1 MGYKKEVIK
10 TLYHFEKG
18 WKVAQSLF
26 GESTIGE
33 SRSRE
38 CSARF
43 KSGDTSLESKSG
55 RGRPSNFDDQIYY
68 IGRNSRKYSMTT
80 VPKVLIT
87 RNDIPKE
94 AIMLLQSRCS
104 VEVWNKPSPIPREE
118 LLKRI
123 KGKNAVYCL
132 ITDKINVELLDAA
145 SPDLKVV
152 GTMSVGHDHI
162 DLPEC
167 KKRGI
172 AVGNTPDVLT
182 DAVAELTI
190 ALLLAT
196 SRRLMEATKEVT
208 NGGWANCAWGPLWM
222 CGTSVCESTVGVVG
236 LGRIG
241 FAVAERLKAFKP
253 KTILYAGNKA
263 KIEAAE
269 KLNAKFVPFDELVK
283 QSDFIIVCA
292 ALTPT
297 SKGIFN
303 LEAFKK
309 MKKSAIFINTSRG
322 GLVDHEDLYTAL
334 TTGIIKAAGL
344 DVMEPEPL
352 PTDHKLTKLPNC
364 VLLPH
369 IGSATLETRTIM
381 ALLTSKNIL
390 AGLDGKPLP
399 CPL

>member
-1 MGYKKEVIK
+1 
-10 TLYHFEKG
+10 
-18 WKVAQSLF
+18 
-26 GESTIGE
+26 
-33 SRSRE
+33 
-38 CSARF
+38 
-43 KSGDTSLESKSG
+43 
-55 RGRPSNFDDQIYY
+55 
-68 IGRNSRKYSMTT
+68 MTT

-87 RNDIPKE
+87 RNDVPKE
-94 AIMLLQSRCS
+94 AVMLLQSRCS
-104 VEVWNKPSPIPREE
+104 VEIWNKPSPIPREE
-118 LLKRI
+118 LLKLV
-123 KGKNAVYCL
+123 KGKNALYCL
-132 ITDKINVELLDAA
+132 ITDKINVELLDSAG
-145 SPDLKVV
+145 PDLKAI

-162 DLPEC
+162 DLQEC
-167 KKRGI
+167 RKRNI
-172 AVGNTPDVLT
+172 VVGNTPDVLT

-222 CGTSVCESTVGVVG
+222 CGTSVSGSTLGIVG

-241 FAVAERLKAFKP
+241 FAVAERLKSFKT
-253 KTILYAGNKA
+253 KNILYSGNKA

-269 KLNAKFVPFDELVK
+269 KLNAKFVPFDELLK
-283 QSDFIIVCA
+283 QSDFVIVCA
-292 ALTPT
+292 ALTPST
-297 SKGIFN
+297 KGIFN

-309 MKKSAIFINTSRG
+309 MKKNAIFINTSRG
-322 GLVDHEDLYTAL
+322 GLVDHGDLYTAL

-344 DVMEPEPL
+344 DVMDPEPL

-369 IGSATLETRTIM
+369 IGSATVETRTIM
-381 ALLTSKNIL
+381 ALLTAKNIL

>member
-1 MGYKKEVIK
+1 MYKGSNI
-10 TLYHFEKG
+10 
-18 WKVAQSLF
+18 
-26 GESTIGE
+26 EST
-33 SRSRE
+33 
-38 CSARF
+38 F
-43 KSGDTSLESKSG
+43 
-55 RGRPSNFDDQIYY
+55 
-68 IGRNSRKYSMTT
+68 RNLRKYSLMA

-94 AIMLLQSRCS
+94 AVMLLQSKCS
-104 VEVWNKPSPIPREE
+104 VEIWNKPSPIPREE
-118 LLKRI
+118 LLKLA
-123 KGKNAVYCL
+123 KGKNGLYCL
-132 ITDKINVELLDAA
+132 ITDKINVELLDTAG
-145 SPDLKVV
+145 PDLKAI

-162 DLPEC
+162 DLQEC
-167 KKRGI
+167 RKRGI
-172 AVGNTPDVLT
+172 VVGYTPDVLT

-222 CGTSVCESTVGVVG
+222 CGTSVAGSTLGIVG

-241 FAVAERLKAFKP
+241 FAVAERLKSFKI
-253 KTILYAGNKA
+253 KNILYSGNKA

-269 KLNAKFVPFDELVK
+269 KLNAKFVPFNELLK
-283 QSDFIIVCA
+283 QSDIIIVCA
-292 ALTPT
+292 SLTPNT
-297 SKGIFN
+297 KGMFN

-309 MKKSAIFINTSRG
+309 MKSNAIFVNTSRG

-334 TTGIIKAAGL
+334 ITGIIKAAGL
-344 DVMEPEPL
+344 DVMDPEPL
-352 PTDHKLTKLPNC
+352 PTNHKLTELPNC

-369 IGSATLETRTIM
+369 IGSATVETRTIM

-390 AGLDGKPLP
+390 AGLEGKPLP